1 MNSIK
6 WRAITIVALVVASV
20 FALVPRSVKQ
30 RIYDSKTGQM
40 RDTTIRRVPIKMG
53 LDLRGGVHLALEVD
67 QSRGVVADC
76 ADAIRRAERVV
87 RTRIDEF
94 GTTEPVVQ
102 VAGTC
107 RLIVE
112 LPGETDPARARSIVE
127 RTAFLEFRITDTKE
141 QFRLALP
148 SIDAALRRAGVPSAS
163 AGSTS
168 RSNVVE
174 GLLGSD
180 SAIKPSDAAVDPA
193 NPGILSSLLA
203 QGRVPGE
210 FYVAD
215 DKATEVER
223 LIARPEVQ
231 QLIPRGLEL
240 RWGTVIAP
248 QGAPAFRPLYALQS
262 RAIITGEALQ
272 KAVAGRDPMTNAS
285 EVQFELT
292 RAGGRQFGDA
302 TGRNIG
308 NYLAILLDGRVQGEP
323 PIIRDR
329 INANGRIELGGKS
342 LEEANDLALV
352 LRAGALPA
360 PLHVVAQGTIGPSL
374 GSDSIREGVRASVL
388 AVGFVLLVMGVYYGL
403 AGLLAVGALALYVLY
418 CLGGLAAFGFTL
430 TLPGLAGFAL
440 SIGMAV
446 DANVLIFERMREE
459 MDAGKPVR
467 RAVDEGFRH
476 AMSAIVDSNVTTA
489 LTALILYAV
498 GTDSVQGFAITLLI
512 GLVASMITA
521 VFVTRTFF
529 LVWVKRRPTMTK
541 LKHFTFRLFA
551 NAKYDFIKMR
561 RWAYG
566 VTAALIVPGVIM
578 LAAMGITYSIEFTG
592 GAMMQVRTAEPVE
605 TTRLRS
611 ALERGGVSNPEIQSF
626 GSSQEYLVRARLEP
640 TSVTE
645 SQATAITTT
654 VRKALDQD
662 LGADKYEIVRSEGV
676 TPKVGGELQN
686 KALIAILFSFVT
698 TLIYLAF
705 RFEWRFGLA
714 AVVAT
719 AHDVL
724 ATIAFIRYLDLE
736 VSLVVVAA
744 VLTVLGYSLNDTI
757 VIFDRVRENLRL
769 HGRKKLGDLLNRS
782 INETLPRTILTGGTT
797 LATALVLSFFAGEVI
812 KPFALVMT
820 FGIIVGTFSSIFVAS
835 PVLLWI
841 TQRWGGTAARTE
853 SPVISRSISSGVIPR
868 SASPSVIPRSDSPS
882 VIPRSDSDE
891 GSTVPTL

>member
-6 WRAITIVALVVASV
+6 WRVFIILALVVASV
-20 FALVPRSVKQ
+20 FALVPRNVTQ
-30 RIYDSKTGQM
+30 RVYDSRTGQM
-40 RDTTIRRVPIKMG
+40 RDTTIRRVPINMG
-53 LDLRGGVHLALEVD
+53 LDLRGGVHLALEID
-67 QSRGVVADC
+67 ESRGTVPDC

-87 RTRIDEF
+87 RTRINEF

-102 VAGTC
+102 VAGNC
-107 RLIVE
+107 RLVVE
-112 LPGETDPARARSIVE
+112 LPGETDPGRAKSIVE
-127 RTAFLEFRITDTKE
+127 RTAFLEFRITDARD

-148 SIDAALRRAGVPSAS
+148 AIDAALRRAGVTTAIGDG
-163 AGSTS
+163 AQS
-168 RSNVVE
+168 REHIVS
-174 GLLGSD
+174 GLLSPD
-180 SAIKPSDAAVDPA
+180 SARGSVDAESSALDP
-193 NPGILSSLLA
+193 GVLSQLLTG
-203 QGRVPGE
+203 GRVPGE
-210 FYVAD
+210 FFVAD
-215 DKATEVER
+215 ENVATVDR
-223 LIARPEVQ
+223 LTSRPEVR

-240 RWGTVIAP
+240 RWGTVMSSRGRP
-248 QGAPAFRPLYALQS
+248 SVTPLYAVQS
-262 RAIITGEALQ
+262 KAIITGEELQ
-272 KAVAGRDPMTNAS
+272 KAVAGVDPMTNAS

-292 RAGGRQFGDA
+292 RGGGRKFGDA

-308 NYLAILLDGRVQGEP
+308 NHLAILLDGRVQGEP
-323 PIIRDR
+323 PVIRDR
-329 INANGRIELGGKS
+329 IGANGRIELGGKS

-360 PLHVVAQGTIGPSL
+360 PLHVVEERTIGPSL
-374 GSDSIREGVRASVL
+374 GSDSVREGVRASL
-388 AVGFVLLVMGVYYGL
+388 MAVGFVLLVMGAYYGL
-403 AGLLAVGALALYVLY
+403 SGLLAVGALGLYVLY
-418 CLGGLAAFGFTL
+418 CVGGLAALGFTL

-459 MDAGKPVR
+459 LDAGKPVK

-476 AMSAIVDSNVTTA
+476 AMSAIIDSNVTTA
-489 LTALILYAV
+489 LTALILYVV
-498 GTDSVQGFAITLLI
+498 GTESVQGFAITLLI

-529 LVWVKRRPTMTK
+529 LVWVKRRPNMTT

-551 NAKYDFIKMR
+551 NARYDFIRMR

-578 LAAMGITYSIEFTG
+578 LAALGITYSIEFTG
-592 GAMMQVRTAEPVE
+592 GSMMHVRTAEPVE
-605 TTRLRS
+605 TTRLRA
-611 ALERGGVSNPEIQSF
+611 ALERGGVDNPEIQSF
-626 GSSQEYLVRARLEP
+626 GSAHEYIIRARLEDE
-640 TSVTE
+640 TATQT
-645 SQATAITTT
+645 QATAIAAK
-654 VRKALDQD
+654 VSEALDAD
-662 LGADKYEIVRSEGV
+662 LGADAYEIVRSEGV
-676 TPKVGGELQN
+676 GPKVGAELQQ

-705 RFEWRFGLA
+705 RFQWRFGLA

-724 ATIAFIRYLDLE
+724 ATVAFIRYLDLE

-757 VIFDRVRENLRL
+757 VIFDRVRENLKL
-769 HGRKKLGDLLNRS
+769 HGRRKLADVLNRS

-841 TQRWGGTAARTE
+841 TNRWGRAERTPAR
-853 SPVISRSISSGVIPR
+853 SPVTPGAP
-868 SASPSVIPRSDSPS
+868 
-882 VIPRSDSDE
+882 
-891 GSTVPTL
+891 GFVPNDG

>member
-1 MNSIK
+1 MKSIK
-6 WRAITIVALVVASV
+6 WRAITIAALIVASV

-30 RIYDSKTGQM
+30 RVYDSRTGQM

-102 VAGTC
+102 ITGNC
-107 RLIVE
+107 RLVVE
-112 LPGETDPARARSIVE
+112 LPGETDPARAKSIVE
-127 RTAFLEFRITDTKE
+127 RTAFLEFRITDAKE
-141 QFRLALP
+141 QFRVALP
-148 SIDAALRRAGVPSAS
+148 SIDAALRRAGITTPGAGAQASRDVVSGLLRTDSATAS
-163 AGSTS
+163 ADTTA
-168 RSNVVE
+168 
-174 GLLGSD
+174 
-180 SAIKPSDAAVDPA
+180 SAAS
-193 NPGILSSLLA
+193 PGILSTLLA
-203 QGRVPGE
+203 PGRVPGE

-215 DKATEVER
+215 EKATEVER
-223 LIARPEVQ
+223 LIALPDVQ
-231 QLIPRGLEL
+231 QRIPRGLEL
-240 RWGTVIAP
+240 RWGTVISEP
-248 QGAPAFRPLYALQS
+248 GMPTLRPLYAVQS
-262 RAIITGEALQ
+262 RAIITGEELQ
-272 KAVAGRDPMTNAS
+272 KAVAGRDPMSNAS

-292 RAGGRQFGDA
+292 RPGGRKFSDA

-308 NYLAILLDGRVQGEP
+308 NHLAILLDGRVQGQP
-323 PIIRDR
+323 PVIQDR
-329 INANGRIELGGKS
+329 IGTNGRIELGGKS

-360 PLHVVAQGTIGPSL
+360 PLHVVEERAIGPSL
-374 GSDSIREGVRASVL
+374 GADSIREGVRASLL
-388 AVGFVLLVMGVYYGL
+388 AVGFVLLVMGVYYGY
-403 AGLLAVGALALYVLY
+403 AGLLAVGALGLYVLY

-459 MDAGKPVR
+459 LDAGKPVK

-489 LTALILYAV
+489 LTALILYVV
-498 GTDSVQGFAITLLI
+498 GTESVQGFAITLLI
-512 GLVASMITA
+512 GLVASMVTA

-529 LVWVKRRPTMTK
+529 LVWVKRRPNMTT

-551 NAKYDFIKMR
+551 NARYDFIRVR
-561 RWAYG
+561 RWAYA
-566 VTAALIVPGVIM
+566 VTAAVIVPGLIM
-578 LAAMGITYSIEFTG
+578 LAATGVSYSIEFTG
-592 GAMMQVRTAEPVE
+592 GAMMHVRTAESVQ
-605 TTRLRS
+605 TTQLRA

-626 GSSQEYLVRARLEP
+626 GSAQDYIIRARLDA
-640 TSVTE
+640 TGATE
-645 SQATAITTT
+645 AQTTAITAATRT
-654 VRKALDQD
+654 ALDAE
-662 LGADKYEIVRSEGV
+662 LGSGKYKIVRSEGV
-676 TPKVGGELQN
+676 GPKVGSELQQ

-724 ATIAFIRYLDLE
+724 ATVAFIRYLDLE

-757 VIFDRVRENLRL
+757 VIFDRVRENVKL
-769 HGRKKLGDLLNRS
+769 HGRKRLAELLNLS
-782 INETLPRTILTGGTT
+782 INETLPRTVLTGGTT

-812 KPFALVMT
+812 KPFALVMA
-820 FGIIVGTFSSIFVAS
+820 FGIVVGTFSSIFVAS

-841 TQRWGGTAARTE
+841 TQRWGAEKPTARA
-853 SPVISRSISSGVIPR
+853 VPR
-868 SASPSVIPRSDSPS
+868 V
-882 VIPRSDSDE
+882 SDE
-891 GSTVPTL
+891 VTTVPS

>member
-6 WRAITIVALVVASV
+6 WRTIAIVALVLASIA
-20 FALVPRSVKQ
+20 ALVPRNVKQ
-30 RIYDSKTGQM
+30 RIYNPQTGQM
-40 RDTTIRRVPIKMG
+40 RDTTLRRVPIKLG
-53 LDLRGGVHLALEVD
+53 LDLSGGVHLALEVD

-102 VAGTC
+102 VAGNC

-112 LPGETDPARARSIVE
+112 LPGETDPARAKAVVE
-127 RTAFLEFRITDTKE
+127 RTAFLEFRITDTRE

-148 SIDAALRRAGVPSAS
+148 SIDAALRRAGVTAS
-163 AGSTS
+163 SGTS
-168 RSNVVE
+168 IPERANVVA
-174 GLLGSD
+174 GLLGTDTTKSD
-180 SAIKPSDAAVDPA
+180 SSAATPGTAVLSA
-193 NPGILSSLLA
+193 LLNP
-203 QGRVPGE
+203 GRVPGE
-210 FYVAD
+210 FYVAEESVAAVD
-215 DKATEVER
+215 DLISRAEVKN
-223 LIARPEVQ
+223 LM
-231 QLIPRGLEL
+231 PRGIEL
-240 RWGTVIAP
+240 RWGTAP
-248 QGAPAFRPLYALQS
+248 TAPGASGFRPIYALQS
-262 RAIITGEALQ
+262 RAIITGEELQ
-272 KAVAGRDPMTNAS
+272 RAVAGRDPMTNAS

-292 RAGGRQFGDA
+292 RVGGRQFGDA
-302 TGRNIG
+302 TARNIG

-323 PIIRDR
+323 PVIRDR
-329 INANGRIELGGKS
+329 ISTNGRIELGGKS

-360 PLHVVAQGTIGPSL
+360 PLHVVAERTIGPSL
-374 GSDSIREGVRASVL
+374 GSDSVREGVRASVL
-388 AVGFVLLVMGVYYGL
+388 AVGFVLLVMGVYYGYS
-403 AGLLAVGALALYVLY
+403 GLLAVAALGLYVLY

-467 RAVDEGFRH
+467 RAVDEGFRN
-476 AMSAIVDSNVTTA
+476 AMSAIIDSNVTTA
-489 LTALILYAV
+489 LTAIILYLV

-512 GLVASMITA
+512 GLVASMVTA

-529 LVWVKRRPTMTK
+529 LVWVKRSPNMRT
-541 LKHFTFRLFA
+541 LKHFTFRLFK
-551 NAKYDFIKMR
+551 NASYDFIRVR

-566 VTAALIVPGVIM
+566 ITAAMIVPGMVM

-592 GAMMQVRTAEPVE
+592 GTMMHV
-605 TTRLRS
+605 TTTDAVDAARLRS
-611 ALERGGVSNPEIQSF
+611 ALEAVGISNPEIQSF
-626 GSSQEYLVRARLEP
+626 GSAREYVVRARLDD
-640 TSVTE
+640 TNTNANANANASDSQSAVTE
-645 SQATAITTT
+645 EVS
-654 VRKALDQD
+654 KALDAE
-662 LGADKYEIVRSEGV
+662 LGAGNYKIERSEGIG
-676 TPKVGGELQN
+676 PKVGSELQQ

-724 ATIAFIRYLDLE
+724 ATIAVIRYLDLE

-744 VLTVLGYSLNDTI
+744 ILTVLGYSLNDTI

-769 HGRKKLGDLLNRS
+769 HKGRKFAELLNLS
-782 INETLPRTILTGGTT
+782 INETLPRTVLTGGTT
-797 LATALVLSFFAGEVI
+797 LATALFLSFFAGEVI

-820 FGIIVGTFSSIFVAS
+820 FGILVGTFSSIFVAS

-841 TQRWGGTAARTE
+841 TQRWGHMREGTTPKRAGEPGTGDGGAGAGTEKTSEVRAAVT
-853 SPVISRSISSGVIPR
+853 
-868 SASPSVIPRSDSPS
+868 
-882 VIPRSDSDE
+882 
-891 GSTVPTL
+891 

>member
-1 MNSIK
+1 LM
-6 WRAITIVALVVASV
+6 
-20 FALVPRSVKQ
+20 P
-30 RIYDSKTGQM
+30 
-40 RDTTIRRVPIKMG
+40 
-53 LDLRGGVHLALEVD
+53 
-67 QSRGVVADC
+67 
-76 ADAIRRAERVV
+76 
-87 RTRIDEF
+87 
-94 GTTEPVVQ
+94 
-102 VAGTC
+102 
-107 RLIVE
+107 
-112 LPGETDPARARSIVE
+112 
-127 RTAFLEFRITDTKE
+127 
-141 QFRLALP
+141 
-148 SIDAALRRAGVPSAS
+148 
-163 AGSTS
+163 
-168 RSNVVE
+168 
-174 GLLGSD
+174 
-180 SAIKPSDAAVDPA
+180 
-193 NPGILSSLLA
+193 
-203 QGRVPGE
+203 GRVAGE

-215 DKATEVER
+215 ENAGDVER

-240 RWGTVIAP
+240 RWGTIVSR
-248 QGAPAFRPLYALQS
+248 QGSPALRSLYAVQS
-262 RAIITGEALQ
+262 RAIITGEELQ
-272 KAVAGRDPMTNAS
+272 KAVAGRDPMTNAA

-292 RAGGRQFGDA
+292 RGGGRKFGEA

-308 NYLAILLDGRVQGEP
+308 NHLAILLDGRVQGEP
-323 PIIRDR
+323 PVIKDR
-329 INANGRIELGGKS
+329 IVTNGRIELGGKS

-360 PLHVVAQGTIGPSL
+360 PLHVVEERTIGPSL
-374 GSDSIREGVRASVL
+374 GSDSVRDGVRASL
-388 AVGFVLLVMGVYYGL
+388 IAVGFVLLVMRVYYGL
-403 AGLLAVGALALYVLY
+403 SGLLAVAALGLYVLY

-459 MDAGKPVR
+459 LEAGKAVR

-489 LTALILYAV
+489 LTALLLYLV
-498 GTDSVQGFAITLLI
+498 GTESVQGFAITLLI

-529 LVWVKRRPTMTK
+529 LVWVKRRPNMTT

-551 NAKYDFIKMR
+551 NARYDFIKVR
-561 RWAYG
+561 RWAYA
-566 VTAALIVPGVIM
+566 VTAAVIVPGMIM
-578 LAAMGITYSIEFTG
+578 LAATGITYSIEFTG
-592 GAMMQVRTAEPVE
+592 GAMMHVRTAEPVE
-605 TTRLRS
+605 TTRLR
-611 ALERGGVSNPEIQSF
+611 AAMERGGVHNPEIQTF
-626 GSSQEYLVRARLEP
+626 GSSQEYVIRARLDATNVSE
-640 TSVTE
+640 TQAAAIT
-645 SQATAITTT
+645 ATAS
-654 VRKALDQD
+654 KALDAD
-662 LGADKYEIVRSEGV
+662 LGTNKYEMVRSEGV
-676 TPKVGGELQN
+676 GPKVGGELQE
-686 KALIAILFSFVT
+686 KAFIAILFSFVT

-757 VIFDRVRENLRL
+757 VIFDRVRENLKL
-769 HGRKKLGDLLNRS
+769 HGRRRLADVLNLS

-820 FGIIVGTFSSIFVAS
+820 FGIVVGTFSSIFVAS

-841 TQRWGGTAARTE
+841 TQRWARPDTPDEIIGFQREAGDGKRLPLRGFISSPSRTAAGTVRT
-853 SPVISRSISSGVIPR
+853 PAPRASIP
-868 SASPSVIPRSDSPS
+868 
-882 VIPRSDSDE
+882 E
-891 GSTVPTL
+891 

>member
-1 MNSIK
+1 MQSIK
-6 WRAITIVALVVASV
+6 WRAITIAALVVASV
-20 FALVPRSVKQ
+20 FALVPRNVKQ
-30 RIYDSKTGQM
+30 RIHDSRTGIM
-40 RDTTIRRVPIKMG
+40 RDTTVRRVPIKLG
-53 LDLRGGVHLALEVD
+53 LDLSGGVQLALEVD
-67 QSRGVVADC
+67 QSRGAVADC

-87 RTRIDEF
+87 RARIDEF

-102 VAGTC
+102 IAGTC

-112 LPGETDPARARSIVE
+112 LPGETDPARAKSIVE
-127 RTAFLEFRITDTKE
+127 RTAFLEFRITDAKE

-148 SIDAALRRAGVPSAS
+148 SIDAALRRAGVTGESETDA
-163 AGSTS
+163 
-168 RSNVVE
+168 RRRIDVVS
-174 GLLGSD
+174 GLLGRD
-180 SAIKPSDAAVDPA
+180 SANSPTDSAASASRGV
-193 NPGILSSLLA
+193 LSELLTP
-203 QGRVPGE
+203 GRVPGE
-210 FYVAD
+210 FYVSD
-215 DKATEVER
+215 EKAPAVER

-262 RAIITGEALQ
+262 RSIITGEELQ
-272 KAVAGRDPMTNAS
+272 KAVAGRDPMSNAP

-292 RAGGRQFGDA
+292 REGGRRFGDA

-323 PIIRDR
+323 PVIRDR
-329 INANGRIELGGKS
+329 ISASGRIELGGKS
-342 LEEANDLALV
+342 LEDANDLALV

-360 PLHVVAQGTIGPSL
+360 PLHVVDERTIGASL
-374 GSDSIREGVRASVL
+374 GSDSIRDGVRASLV
-388 AVGFVLLVMGVYYGL
+388 AVGFVLVVMGVYYGFS
-403 AGLLAVGALALYVLY
+403 GLLAVGALGLYTLY
-418 CLGGLAAFGFTL
+418 CLGGLAAFGFTV

-459 MDAGKPVR
+459 MDAGKSVR

-476 AMSAIVDSNVTTA
+476 AMSAIIDSNVTTA

-498 GTDSVQGFAITLLI
+498 GTKPVQGFAMTLLV
-512 GLVASMITA
+512 GLVASMVTA

-529 LVWVKRRPTMTK
+529 LVWVKRRPNMTT
-541 LKHFTFRLFA
+541 LKHFTFRLFK
-551 NAKYDFIKMR
+551 NAKYDFIRVR

-578 LAAMGITYSIEFTG
+578 LATMGITYSIEFTG
-592 GAMMQVRTAEPVE
+592 GAMIHVRTAEPVE
-605 TTRLRS
+605 TTRLRA
-611 ALERGGVSNPEIQSF
+611 ALERGGIHNPEIQSF
-626 GSSQEYLVRARLEP
+626 GSAKEYVIRARVDATTPSEA
-640 TSVTE
+640 
-645 SQATAITTT
+645 QASLIKAE
-654 VRKALDQD
+654 VSKALAAE
-662 LGADKYEIVRSEGV
+662 LGAGKYEIARGEGV
-676 TPKVGGELQN
+676 SPKVGSELQE
-686 KALIAILFSFVT
+686 KALIAILFSFVA

-714 AVVAT
+714 AVIAT

-769 HGRKKLGDLLNRS
+769 HGRKKLADVLNLS

-835 PVLLWI
+835 PVLLWV
-841 TQRWGGTAARTE
+841 TQRWGSTE
-853 SPVISRSISSGVIPR
+853 ATRAKATVIPT
-868 SASPSVIPRSDSPS
+868 SVSE
-882 VIPRSDSDE
+882 E
-891 GSTVPTL
+891 GSSVLSS

>member
-1 MNSIK
+1 MKSIR
-6 WRAITIVALVVASV
+6 WRVIVILALVAASV
-20 FALVPRSVKQ
+20 VALVPRSVKQ
-30 RIYDSKTGQM
+30 RQYDSRTGQM
-40 RDTTIRRVPIKMG
+40 RDTVVRRVPINLG

-67 QSRGVVADC
+67 ESRGAVPDC

-102 VAGTC
+102 VAGDC

-112 LPGETDPARARSIVE
+112 LAGEADPARARAIVE
-127 RTAFLEFRITDTKE
+127 RTAFLEFRITDTRD
-141 QFRLALP
+141 QFGLALP
-148 SIDAALRRAGVPSAS
+148 AIDAALLRTVAGSAAPSAP
-163 AGSTS
+163 GSST
-168 RSNVVE
+168 NALT
-174 GLLGSD
+174 GLLGPGAVSGNSARAATD
-180 SAIKPSDAAVDPA
+180 SGVPTSGGA
-193 NPGILSSLLA
+193 LSRLLNA
-203 QGRVPGE
+203 GRVPGE
-210 FYVAD
+210 FLVEDSKVAD
-215 DKATEVER
+215 VDR
-223 LIARPEVQ
+223 LITRPEVQ
-231 QLIPRGLEL
+231 QLVPRGLEL
-240 RWGTVIAP
+240 RWGTVITKE
-248 QGAPAFRPLYALQS
+248 GLTIRPLYAVQS
-262 RAIITGEALQ
+262 RAIITGEELQ
-272 KAVAGRDPMTNAS
+272 KAVAGRDPMTNAV

-292 RAGGRQFGDA
+292 RGAGRKFADA

-308 NYLAILLDGRVQGEP
+308 NYVAILLDGRVQGEP
-323 PIIRDR
+323 PVIRDR
-329 INANGRIELGGKS
+329 ITANGRIELGGKS

-360 PLHVVAQGTIGPSL
+360 PLHTVDYRTIGPSL
-374 GSDSIREGVRASVL
+374 GVDSIREGVRASAL

-403 AGLLAVGALALYVLY
+403 SGLLAVGALGLYVLY

-459 MDAGKPVR
+459 LDAGKHVR
-467 RAVDEGFRH
+467 RAVDSGFAQ

-498 GTDSVQGFAITLLI
+498 GTESVQGFAITLLI

-529 LVWVKRRPTMTK
+529 LVWVRRRPNMTT
-541 LKHFTFRLFA
+541 LKHFTIRLFR
-551 NAKYDFIKMR
+551 NARYDFIKVR

-566 VTAALIVPGVIM
+566 VTAALIVPGLVM
-578 LAAMGITYSIEFTG
+578 LAALGITYSIEFTG
-592 GAMMQVRTAEPVE
+592 GGMMHVRTAQPVE
-605 TTRLRS
+605 TTRLRT
-611 ALERGGVSNPEIQSF
+611 ALERGGISNPEIQSF
-626 GSSQEYLVRARLEP
+626 GSAQEYVIRARLGTGDATDP
-640 TSVTE
+640 
-645 SQATAITTT
+645 QATGITAA
-654 VRKALDQD
+654 VSRALDAD
-662 LGADKYEIVRSEGV
+662 LGAGNYQIVRGEGV
-676 TPKVGGELQN
+676 SPKVGAELQE

-724 ATIAFIRYLDLE
+724 ATIAFIRYLNLE

-744 VLTVLGYSLNDTI
+744 ILTVLGYSLNDTI
-757 VIFDRVRENLRL
+757 VIFDRVRENLKL
-769 HGRKKLGDLLNRS
+769 HGRRRFSEVLNLS

-841 TQRWGGTAARTE
+841 TQRWGPASATTART
-853 SPVISRSISSGVIPR
+853 SLAPQGV
-868 SASPSVIPRSDSPS
+868 SAEGQTAPSA
-882 VIPRSDSDE
+882 
-891 GSTVPTL
+891 

>member
-1 MNSIK
+1 MHSAHAEESVHMNSIK
-6 WRAITIVALVVASV
+6 WRTITIVALVMASV

-30 RIYDSKTGQM
+30 RIYDSRTGQM
-40 RDTTIRRVPIKMG
+40 RDTTIRRVPIDLG

-67 QSRGVVADC
+67 QSRGAVADC

-87 RTRIDEF
+87 RTRINEF

-102 VAGTC
+102 ATNNC

-112 LPGETDPARARSIVE
+112 LPGETDPARAKSIVE
-127 RTAFLEFRITDTKE
+127 RTAFLEFRITDTRE

-148 SIDAALRRAGVPSAS
+148 AIDASLRRAGVTGGDAATDTQP
-163 AGSTS
+163 
-168 RSNVVE
+168 NVVS
-174 GLLGSD
+174 GLLGRD
-180 SAIKPSDAAVDPA
+180 STSKATDPIA
-193 NPGILSSLLA
+193 SGSTGVLSSLLTP
-203 QGRVPGE
+203 GRVPGE

-215 DKATEVER
+215 EKGSEVER
-223 LIARPEVQ
+223 LIARPEVLQ
-231 QLIPRGLEL
+231 HMPRGIEL

-248 QGAPAFRPLYALQS
+248 QGAPAFRPLYAVQS
-262 RAIITGEALQ
+262 RAIITGEELQ
-272 KAVAGRDPMTNAS
+272 RAVAGRDPMTNAA

-292 RAGGRQFGDA
+292 RVGGRLFGDA

-323 PIIRDR
+323 PVIRDR
-329 INANGRIELGGKS
+329 ISTNGRIELGGKS

-360 PLHVVAQGTIGPSL
+360 PLHVVNERTIGPSL
-374 GSDSIREGVRASVL
+374 GSDSVREGVRASAF
-388 AVGFVLLVMGVYYGL
+388 AVGFVLLTMTVYYGL
-403 AGLLAVGALALYVLY
+403 SGLLAVAALGLYVLF
-418 CLGGLAAFGFTL
+418 CLGGLAVFGFTL

-459 MDAGKPVR
+459 MDAGKPVK
-467 RAVDEGFRH
+467 RAIDEGFRH
-476 AMSAIVDSNVTTA
+476 AMSAIIDSNVTTA
-489 LTALILYAV
+489 LTALILYLV
-498 GTDSVQGFAITLLI
+498 GTESVQGFAITLLI

-529 LVWVKRRPTMTK
+529 LVWVKRRPNMTT
-541 LKHFTFRLFA
+541 LKHFNFRLFKD
-551 NAKYDFIKMR
+551 AKYDFIKVR

-566 VTAALIVPGVIM
+566 VTAAMIVPGIIM
-578 LAAMGITYSIEFTG
+578 LATMGITYSIEFTG
-592 GAMMQVRTAEPVE
+592 GAMMHVTTKNPVE
-605 TTRLRS
+605 TTRLRT
-611 ALERGGVSNPEIQSF
+611 ALERGGVNNPEIQSF
-626 GSSQEYLVRARLEP
+626 GSDRDYVVRARLAS
-640 TSVTE
+640 TSASDAE
-645 SQATAITTT
+645 AASIKIAAD
-654 VRKALDQD
+654 KALAAD
-662 LGADKYEIVRSEGV
+662 LGAGNYKIERSEGV
-676 TPKVGGELQN
+676 GPKVGQELQQ
-686 KALIAILFSFVT
+686 KAIIAILFSFVT

-714 AVVAT
+714 AVIAT
-719 AHDVL
+719 AHDVV
-724 ATIAFIRYLDLE
+724 ATVAFVRYLDLE

-769 HGRKKLGDLLNRS
+769 RGRRTLTEVLNLS
-782 INETLPRTILTGGTT
+782 INETLPRTVLTGGTT

-820 FGIIVGTFSSIFVAS
+820 FGIVVGTFSSIFVAS

-841 TQRWGGTAARTE
+841 TQRWGHAKEQGTGKGEQGAPQATARTAAT
-853 SPVISRSISSGVIPR
+853 
-868 SASPSVIPRSDSPS
+868 AA
-882 VIPRSDSDE
+882 
-891 GSTVPTL
+891 TVT

>member
-1 MNSIK
+1 MKSIR
-6 WRAITIVALVVASV
+6 WRVFTILALVVASV

-30 RIYDSKTGQM
+30 RVYDSRSGQM
-40 RDTTIRRVPIKMG
+40 RDTTVQRVPIKLG
-53 LDLRGGVHLALEVD
+53 LDLSGGVHLALEVD

-94 GTTEPVVQ
+94 GTTEPVIQ
-102 VAGTC
+102 VAGAC

-112 LPGETDPARARSIVE
+112 LPGETDPARAKSIVE
-127 RTAFLEFRITDTKE
+127 RTAFLEFRITDTRD

-148 SIDAALRRAGVPSAS
+148 AIDAALRRSGATVTTPGRT
-163 AGSTS
+163 TS
-168 RSNVVE
+168 DRDVVS
-174 GLLGSD
+174 GLLTSD
-180 SAIKPSDAAVDPA
+180 STRTDTGDAAPSVTT
-193 NPGILSSLLA
+193 PGTLSALLTP
-203 QGRVPGE
+203 GRVPGE
-210 FYVAD
+210 FLVDGERVD
-215 DKATEVER
+215 DVDR

-231 QLIPRGLEL
+231 QLVPRGLEL
-240 RWGTVIAP
+240 RWGTVLEQP
-248 QGAPAFRPLYALQS
+248 GAPTFRPLYALQS
-262 RAIITGEALQ
+262 RAIITGEELQ
-272 KAVAGRDPMTNAS
+272 KAVAGRDPMTNAA

-292 RAGGRQFGDA
+292 RGGGRKFGDA

-308 NYLAILLDGRVQGEP
+308 NHLAILLDGRVQGEP
-323 PIIRDR
+323 PVIRDR
-329 INANGRIELGGKS
+329 ITTNGRIELGGKS

-360 PLHVVAQGTIGPSL
+360 PLHVVEERTIGPSL
-374 GSDSIREGVRASVL
+374 GTDSVREGVRASLL

-403 AGLLAVGALALYVLY
+403 SGLLAVAALGLYVLY

-459 MDAGKPVR
+459 LDAGKSVR
-467 RAVDEGFRH
+467 RAVDEGFAH

-489 LTALILYAV
+489 LTALILYVV
-498 GTDSVQGFAITLLI
+498 GTESVQGFAITLLI
-512 GLVASMITA
+512 GLVASMVTA

-529 LVWVKRRPTMTK
+529 LVWVKRRPDMRT
-541 LKHFTFRLFA
+541 LKHFTIRLFA
-551 NAKYDFIKMR
+551 NAKYDFIRVR

-566 VTAALIVPGVIM
+566 VTAAVIVPGLVM
-578 LAAMGITYSIEFTG
+578 LAATGITYSIEFTG
-592 GAMMQVRTAEPVE
+592 GAMMHVRTAEPVE
-605 TTRLRS
+605 TTRLRT
-611 ALERGGVSNPEIQSF
+611 ALERGGVDNPEIQSF
-626 GSSQEYLVRARLEP
+626 GSAQEYVIRARLSD
-640 TSVTE
+640 TDATE
-645 SQATAITTT
+645 SQATA
-654 VRKALDQD
+654 VKAAASRALDAD
-662 LGADKYEIVRSEGV
+662 LGAGKYQIVRSEGV
-676 TPKVGGELQN
+676 GPKVGAELQE

-724 ATIAFIRYLDLE
+724 ATIAFIRYLNLE

-744 VLTVLGYSLNDTI
+744 ILTVLGYSLNDTI
-757 VIFDRVRENLRL
+757 VIFDRVRENLRI
-769 HGRKKLGDLLNRS
+769 HGRRRFSEVLNLS
-782 INETLPRTILTGGTT
+782 INETLPRTVLTGGTT

-835 PVLLWI
+835 PVLRWI
-841 TQRWGGTAARTE
+841 TQRWGRANALPAPG
-853 SPVISRSISSGVIPR
+853 SGV
-868 SASPSVIPRSDSPS
+868 SNATATTAV
-882 VIPRSDSDE
+882 
-891 GSTVPTL
+891 

>member
-1 MNSIK
+1 MKSIR
-6 WRAITIVALVVASV
+6 WRVILIVALVAASV

-30 RIYDSKTGQM
+30 RVFDSRSGQM
-40 RDTTIRRVPIKMG
+40 RDTTVRRVPIKLG
-53 LDLRGGVHLALEVD
+53 LDLSGGVHLALEID

-76 ADAIRRAERVV
+76 GDAIRRAERVV

-94 GTTEPVVQ
+94 GTTEPVIQ
-102 VAGTC
+102 VAGDC

-112 LPGETDPARARSIVE
+112 LPGETDPARAKSIVE
-127 RTAFLEFRITDTKE
+127 RTAFLEFRITDSRD

-148 SIDAALRRAGVPSAS
+148 AIDAALRRAGATMPAP
-163 AGSTS
+163 GSNTPD
-168 RSNVVE
+168 RDVVS
-174 GLLGSD
+174 GLLTSD
-180 SAIKPSDAAVDPA
+180 STRARGDTVPAATS
-193 NPGILSSLLA
+193 PGVLSALLTP
-203 QGRVPGE
+203 GRVPGE
-210 FYVAD
+210 FLVAD
-215 DKATEVER
+215 ERAEDVER

-240 RWGTVIAP
+240 RWGTALERP
-248 QGAPAFRPLYALQS
+248 GAPPFRALYALQS
-262 RAIITGEALQ
+262 RAIITGEELQ
-272 KAVAGRDPMTNAS
+272 KAVAGRDPMTNAA

-292 RAGGRQFGDA
+292 RGGGRKFGDA

-308 NYLAILLDGRVQGEP
+308 NHLAIVLDGRVQGEP
-323 PIIRDR
+323 PVIRDR
-329 INANGRIELGGKS
+329 ISTNGRIELGGKS

-360 PLHVVAQGTIGPSL
+360 PLHVVEERTIGPSL
-374 GSDSIREGVRASVL
+374 GTDSVREGVRASVL

-403 AGLLAVGALALYVLY
+403 AGLLAVGALGLYVLY

-459 MDAGKPVR
+459 LDAGKPVK
-467 RAVDEGFRH
+467 RAVDEGFAH

-498 GTDSVQGFAITLLI
+498 GTQSVQGFAITLLI

-529 LVWVKRRPTMTK
+529 LVWVKRRPAMKT
-541 LKHFTFRLFA
+541 LKHFTIRLFA
-551 NAKYDFIKMR
+551 NAKYDFIKVR

-566 VTAALIVPGVIM
+566 ATAALIVPGLVM
-578 LAAMGITYSIEFTG
+578 LAATGITYSIEFTG
-592 GAMMQVRTAEPVE
+592 GAMMHVRTAEPVE
-605 TTRLRS
+605 TTRLRA
-611 ALERGGVSNPEIQSF
+611 ALERGGVDNPEIQSF
-626 GSSQEYLVRARLEP
+626 GSEREYVIRARLDGRDA
-640 TSVTE
+640 TE
-645 SQATAITTT
+645 SQAAA
-654 VRKALDQD
+654 VKVAASRALDAD
-662 LGADKYEIVRSEGV
+662 LGAGKYEIVRSEGIG
-676 TPKVGGELQN
+676 PKVGAELQQ

-714 AVVAT
+714 AVIAT

-757 VIFDRVRENLRL
+757 VIFDRVRENLRI
-769 HGRKKLGDLLNRS
+769 HGRRRFAELLNLS
-782 INETLPRTILTGGTT
+782 INETLPRTVLTGGTT

-841 TQRWGGTAARTE
+841 TTRWGRAGATEARAPVASKAAVTNA
-853 SPVISRSISSGVIPR
+853 
-868 SASPSVIPRSDSPS
+868 AS
-882 VIPRSDSDE
+882 
-891 GSTVPTL
+891 